1 MTHEKDLVDIIK
13 LILVGGRGGG
23 LVPGTPADIDRLL
36 GLHGPLESST
46 TKGKPRRTARR
57 AYEGVSGAKK
67 PRKVSRYHKDL
78 GVCLK
83 ALKKKHPRTP
93 VPRLMKRAHA
103 CARKKKKA
111 RGG

>member
-1 MTHEKDLVDIIK
+1 VVELTHEKDLIDIIK
-13 LILVGGRGGG
+13 LIVAGRYGGG
-23 LVPGTPADIDRLL
+23 LVPGTPADIERLL
-36 GLHGPLESST
+36 GLHGPLETST
-46 TKGKPRRTARR
+46 RKGQTRRTARR
-57 AYEGVSGAKK
+57 AYMPKK
-67 PRKVSRYHKDL
+67 PRKVSSYHKDL

-83 ALKKKHPRTP
+83 ALKKKHPRTA